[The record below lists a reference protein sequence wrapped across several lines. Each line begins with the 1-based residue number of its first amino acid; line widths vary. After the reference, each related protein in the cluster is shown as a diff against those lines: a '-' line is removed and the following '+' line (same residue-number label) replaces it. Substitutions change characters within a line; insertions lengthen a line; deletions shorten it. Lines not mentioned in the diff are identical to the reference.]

1 MTTIPTSL
9 DHQAQ
14 VRDFYEEIPYPN
26 APITDSGRNN
36 LDGLFKVNYTTA
48 QYLRTHQLMDGEG
61 TVMLNAGCGSGYETL
76 LLAESNPGAK
86 IIAMDISR
94 ESVKL
99 TEQRLR
105 YHGFT
110 NAEYYVLDLR
120 DLPSLGYE
128 YDFITCN
135 DVLYLLDDPL
145 DGLKS
150 VAKVLKPDGILR
162 TNFHHIYGRRQMLE
176 AQEVFRLLGQF
187 DLPKPIAMGNVRSFL
202 EALQPTIPAK
212 SSYSQANI
220 QDNAILANNF
230 LLYGDKGYSIL
241 EVSEMLKQANLG
253 IVNLVDLPS
262 WNLEDLFTEVPSFVA
277 DKIKSFS
284 QLEQLHLFELL
295 APNRHRLIDFW
306 AEQSGS
312 SFVLPWTDEDW
323 QSATLYL
330 NPLLTDNTSFRGFV
344 DKAVQKKQSMN
355 FTWPGSPSKK
365 LDIPADRVPLIQ
377 TLLET
382 PTSVA
387 DLTEQAYDLAR
398 RRQPREEIAEDL
410 MIYFDAIEDFALVM
424 LGSGDEF

>member
-1 MTTIPTSL
+1 M
-9 DHQAQ
+9 
-14 VRDFYEEIPYPN
+14 
-26 APITDSGRNN
+26 
-36 LDGLFKVNYTTA
+36 
-48 QYLRTHQLMDGEG
+48 
-61 TVMLNAGCGSGYETL
+61 
-76 LLAESNPGAK
+76 
-86 IIAMDISR
+86 
-94 ESVKL
+94 
-99 TEQRLR
+99 R

-120 DLPSLGYE
+120 ELPSLGYE

-150 VAKVLKPDGILR
+150 VAKVLKSDGILR

-187 DLPKPIAMGNVRSFL
+187 DLPKPVAMENVRNFL

-220 QDNAILANNF
+220 KDNAILANNF

-241 EVSEMLKQANLG
+241 EVSEMLKQAKLG

-262 WNLEDLFTEVPSFVA
+262 WNLEDLFTEMPSFVA
-277 DKIKSFS
+277 DKIRSFS

-312 SFVLPWTDEDW
+312 SFVLPWSEEDW

-330 NPLLTDNTSFRGFV
+330 NPLLMDNTSFRGFV
-344 DKAVQKKQSMN
+344 DKAVQKKESLN

-365 LDIPADRVPLIQ
+365 LDIPVERVPL
-377 TLLET
+377 
-382 PTSVA
+382 
-387 DLTEQAYDLAR
+387 
-398 RRQPREEIAEDL
+398 
-410 MIYFDAIEDFALVM
+410 
-424 LGSGDEF
+424 